1 MRKPKNK
8 RNDLLIK
15 FRNEGWTYARLAKRF
30 KFNSAKTA
38 YDLYQYWAVDKLQ
51 SPIKPRK

>member
-1 MRKPKNK
+1 MRKPKTK
-8 RNDLLIK
+8 RNNLLIK

-30 KFNSAKTA
+30 GFNSAKTA

-51 SPIKPRK
+51 TPTKAP